1 MVHWIVLGIE
11 PTQDKRAVKLAYT
24 QLLKKTPPAEFP
36 EEFKA
41 LRKAYDQALK
51 EISKSDDAENDNDNS
66 IILDDVLLKDDQP
79 QLDTDI
85 ENTQAEVFF
94 ELKASPNHNTNDE
107 PVEFSIIHTIPQLN
121 LALEQLYS
129 DILGRHSLEKWKML
143 FAAPIFWDVNQSKKL
158 TENLLGFFSNHYFL
172 PENIWIFLDNS
183 LKITDG
189 LSTSSDDTT
198 RKAAIALSRYI
209 KTLPKR
215 INDGLVEN
223 ISDDI
228 DFEAFNRHLKIRSY
242 IEDKCLYDT
251 FSAEEIEDI
260 VQQIEPVFKTDF
272 PLYNYIVKY
281 LWTINGY
288 SSIKLILTP
297 LTIPYTEESLL
308 NYQAHAEYKLKNY
321 ELALKLYIQQE
332 RNYRDFCT
340 KVMFKN
346 IGMCYLKLNNF
357 ERAYLYLDAETRVV
371 ADMEIEVALITARRG
386 YIRELRADE
395 TQNAI
400 KIATL
405 LYENGRYQ
413 DALSITEQYKH
424 VFIKQANYLQAL
436 CLCKL
441 HRLDEAYSEF
451 LLFIDLY
458 IERQL
463 WLWPLIVELVR
474 YCYDLITYEL
484 LVETIQE
491 HTATFSDFY
500 LTAFFSGSLEPRCY
514 TEQEMEILELTNER
528 DSVRR
533 SLESIWH
540 IESMQIFALA
550 ILCIRDTELV
560 DYEDHSVVENRQRDA
575 LNCVKEIKQF
585 MLYNPSDCLKF
596 LEAAFDQQDYD
607 ICIMLADIAI
617 KALRTAA
624 QAYYFTGCALLELN
638 EYGKALESFKQAA
651 YEYNTHPYAVH
662 SLNSAITCAE
672 KLIEQGLSYQATHNE
687 LCMQLQN
694 KKEIVDGQ

>member
-1 MVHWIVLGIE
+1 MYHWILLGIE
-11 PTQDKRAVKLAYT
+11 PTQDKRAIKLAYT
-24 QLLKKTPPAEFP
+24 QLLKQTPPAEFP

-51 EISKSDDAENDNDNS
+51 EVSFSDDAENDTPVMLN
-66 IILDDVLLKDDQP
+66 DVLLKEHLP

-85 ENTQAEVFF
+85 ENMQAEVFF
-94 ELKASPNHNTNDE
+94 ESSASSNHNIDDDE
-107 PVEFSIIHTIPQLN
+107 PVEFSIIKTIPQLN
-121 LALEQLYS
+121 LALKQLYS
-129 DILGRHSLEKWKML
+129 DTVDRHNLEKWKML
-143 FAAPIFWDVNQSKKL
+143 FAAPIFWDVNQSNTL

-183 LKITDG
+183 LRITDG
-189 LSTSSDDTT
+189 LSTSSNDTT
-198 RKAAIALSRYI
+198 RQTAIALSRYI

-215 INDGLVEN
+215 INDGLVKN
-223 ISDDI
+223 ISDDV
-228 DFEAFNRHLKIRSY
+228 DFKAFHRHLEIRSY

-251 FSAEEIEDI
+251 FTAEAVEDI
-260 VQQIEPVFKTDF
+260 VQQIEPEFKADF
-272 PLYNYIVKY
+272 SLYDYIVKY

-288 SSIKLILTP
+288 SSIRRILTP

-308 NYQAHAEYKLKNY
+308 NYQAHAEHKLKNY
-321 ELALKLYIQQE
+321 ELALNLYIQQE
-332 RNYRDFCT
+332 LNYRDFCT

-346 IGMCYLKLNNF
+346 IGLCYLKLNNF
-357 ERAYLYLDAETRVV
+357 EKAYLYLDAETHVV

-395 TQNAI
+395 TKNAI

-424 VFIKQANYLQAL
+424 VFKEQANYLQAL

-451 LLFIDLY
+451 LLFIELY

-463 WLWPLIVELVR
+463 WLWPLIVELLR
-474 YCYDLITYEL
+474 YCYDLVTYEL
-484 LVETIQE
+484 LVDTLQE
-491 HTATFSDFY
+491 HVVTFSNFY
-500 LTAFFSGSLEPRCY
+500 KTAFFSGSIEPRCY
-514 TEQEMEILELTNER
+514 TEQEMAILELANEQ
-528 DSVRR
+528 DSGRR
-533 SLESIWH
+533 SLESQWH
-540 IESMQIFALA
+540 TESMQIFALA
-550 ILCIRDTELV
+550 ILCIRATELV
-560 DYEDHSVVENRQRDA
+560 DYTEHSVVDNYQRDA
-575 LNCVKEIKQF
+575 LNYVKEIKQF
-585 MLYNPSDCLKF
+585 MLYNPTDCLKF

-607 ICIMLADIAI
+607 TCIMLADISI
-617 KALRTAA
+617 KALRTAP
-624 QAYYFTGCALLELN
+624 QAYYFKGCALLELN
-638 EYGKALESFKQAA
+638 EYDQALESFKQAA

-662 SLNSAITCAE
+662 SLNSAIECTA
-672 KLIEQGLSYQATHNE
+672 KLIEQGLSYQATHND
-687 LCMQLQN
+687 LCLQLQN